1 MADME
6 PLASIR
12 DRLLKERHALLDLS
26 TRNRLLNTPLRT
38 RNNRAI
44 EIVDEKSAEVFRL
57 LDDGKALSFLPGV
70 KLSEEERG
78 ELDPDD
84 DVTGGIPQPDE
95 ETVDAR
101 GVAGRHSD
109 LRLQTRLTSEGLQ
122 KRLFDRSEEHTSE
135 LQSLMR
141 IS

>member
-1 MADME
+1 MSDME

-26 TRNRLLNTPLRT
+26 TRNRLPNTPLRT

-78 ELDPDD
+78 ELDPAD
-84 DVTGGIPQPDE
+84 DVTGGIQQPAE
-95 ETVDAR
+95 GTVDAP
-101 GVAGRHSD
+101 GS
-109 LRLQTRLTSEGLQ
+109 
-122 KRLFDRSEEHTSE
+122 SEEGRVGKGGVS
-135 LQSLMR
+135 R
-141 IS
+141 GY

>member
-57 LDDGKALSFLPGV
+57 LDAAKALSFLPGA

-78 ELDPDD
+78 ELDTADA
-84 DVTGGIPQPDE
+84 VTGGIPHP
-95 ETVDAR
+95 VAR
-101 GVAGRHSD
+101 QSV
-109 LRLQTRLTSEGLQ
+109 LTG
-122 KRLFDRSEEHTSE
+122 KNV
-135 LQSLMR
+135 
-141 IS
+141 